1 MKKYDLPITI
11 LVVINRG
18 MRQTRKAG
26 KGKAMI
32 IIEPRRH
39 PRLQQTLENFD
50 SVMDKSWDLYVFYG
64 KGGGDYA
71 RKAAASVTGRRVFL
85 EALSVKNLTADEY
98 NELFKQTGF
107 WNKIRAENILVFQTD
122 AALCA
127 SSKKKIEDFT
137 RFDYI
142 GCHWGVKVG
151 PLAQWEGHSYYGI
164 GGLSFRKK
172 SFTLRWIREN
182 PGIKPSFAEDVFFA
196 NGVHK
201 SPRSRRPQRKDLAE
215 FCSQGRY
222 DADSL
227 GAHKISW
234 MKKRHTRK
242 FLKYCPAA
250 EGI

>member
-1 MKKYDLPITI
+1 
-11 LVVINRG
+11 

-32 IIEPRRH
+32 IVEPRRH

-127 SSKKKIEDFT
+127 SSKKKIEDFM

-142 GCHWGVKVG
+142 GCSNGFTVG
-151 PLAQWEGHSYYGI
+151 PRKEWGGNSYYGI

-172 SFTLRWIREN
+172 SFTLQCIRS
-182 PGIKPSFAEDVFFA
+182 KPKILNRFPEDVFFGNCVEKA
-196 NGVHK
+196 GTK
-201 SPRSRRPQRKDLAE
+201 PTTRDLQQ

-222 DADSL
+222 DANSF

-234 MKKRHTRK
+234 MKKSHTRK